1 MKRLGDFVTLFCENC
16 GYEEEIHY
24 KEIERRS
31 LRCPQCRHFVDYEE
45 VELDGRNDRF
55 MWEDGDL
62 EIQEY

>member
-1 MKRLGDFVTLFCENC
+1 MQRFGDFVILFCDNC

-45 VELDGRNDRF
+45 VTLDVDRSDKF
-55 MWEDGDL
+55 MWDDDDM
-62 EIQEY
+62 EI